1 MINVHVPP
9 KKWCSNVKSA
19 NTCTNITFKCKTL
32 QSSAKRLN
40 KCTITQQHW
49 HCRHLPMYRISLY
62 LIPYCS
68 WLLNLGYVYKIIS
81 ASLTR
86 SLFIRKWLRKIIL
99 LLALINPNPSNSF
112 LFLHI
117 YHVNFHYS
125 NRLQGICLLWWWRN
139 PEGRSN
145 CCVGFNVSYT
155 DKGQWVVL
163 WTTMWIRWASWS
175 VLRQVD
181 GCGACFSN
189 R

>member
-1 MINVHVPP
+1 MHHN
-9 KKWCSNVKSA
+9 SA
-19 NTCTNITFKCKTL
+19 VLTL
-32 QSSAKRLN
+32 S
-40 KCTITQQHW
+40 
-49 HCRHLPMYRISLY
+49 
-62 LIPYCS
+62 
-68 WLLNLGYVYKIIS
+68 
-81 ASLTR
+81 SLTYVPYIIIFNTVLLLTFEFR
-86 SLFIRKWLRKIIL
+86 ICVQNHFSLTHSIPLHKKMIKENNLIIL
-99 LLALINPNPSNSF
+99 AFINLNPSNSF

-175 VLRQVD
+175 TCLETGRWAGVGHVFPTDRMRVMGYCLSYQ
-181 GCGACFSN
+181 
-189 R
+189 

>member
-1 MINVHVPP
+1 MHHN
-9 KKWCSNVKSA
+9 SA
-19 NTCTNITFKCKTL
+19 VLTLSSLTYVLYIIIFNTVLLLTFEF
-32 QSSAKRLN
+32 
-40 KCTITQQHW
+40 
-49 HCRHLPMYRISLY
+49 RI
-62 LIPYCS
+62 CVE
-68 WLLNLGYVYKIIS
+68 NHF
-81 ASLTR
+81 SLTR